1 MLWINEVE
9 MVCSLEELKSPR
21 SVCGRD
27 FPNFEML
34 DAKIA
39 SALKK
44 IIRNSPVQEESQLR
58 GAEIPETGPLSTRNT
73 DRFHDLRLLSSC
85 WCL

>member
-9 MVCSLEELKSPR
+9 IVCLLEELKSPR
-21 SVCGRD
+21 SVCGTD

-34 DAKIA
+34 DANIA

-44 IIRNSPVQEESQLR
+44 IIQSSQFKKKVSI
-58 GAEIPETGPLSTRNT
+58 GEQKAQKE
-73 DRFHDLRLLSSC
+73 DRFQ
-85 WCL
+85 